1 MTKVLPNSGWQ
12 EHPLSWVTHGERGQ
26 EQGCVAGEVSG
37 LAGSR
42 TDDTSHS
49 GAGARGPG
57 PGTRAG
63 DQGRSRGCAA
73 GLRLRLGP
81 GPAQGLRLA
90 HSIKHKHEDLDSI
103 FRTYIKLSVV
113 VHTCNPS
120 ARGRGGGGGDTG
132 NFLVSH

>member
-1 MTKVLPNSGWQ
+1 MERGDKNKAVWQ
-12 EHPLSWVTHGERGQ
+12 ERCQAW
-26 EQGCVAGEVSG
+26 QGAE
-37 LAGSR
+37 LM
-42 TDDTSHS
+42 TLPTL
-49 GAGARGPG
+49 GPG

-63 DQGRSRGCAA
+63 DQGRGRGCAA